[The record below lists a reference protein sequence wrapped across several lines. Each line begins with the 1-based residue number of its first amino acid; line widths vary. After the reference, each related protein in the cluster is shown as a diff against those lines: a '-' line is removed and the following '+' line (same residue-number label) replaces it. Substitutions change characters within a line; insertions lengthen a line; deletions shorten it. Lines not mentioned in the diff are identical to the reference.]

1 MASVLAPTT
10 GLGGRGTVSHKGAD
24 VSSHRS
30 KRMSLLAL
38 LAPAWNF
45 EPEDYESPRGDRK
58 GGPPEDV
65 GTDICS
71 TATGDDDRDIGLPK
85 SRGSARSLTEESDAS
100 SARTRTLAHPRD
112 GDATERSALAT
123 PAAMSI
129 EEEAGPV
136 LESCPPA
143 DRGDRATVLA
153 AVSKRGADLQFASDE
168 LRADP
173 QVVATAVGQDSWAM
187 EFALGEARWDRD
199 IAMTAVR
206 GHGGALEFV
215 DECFQRDQG
224 VVLEAVCQKGWA
236 LKWASEDLRTDR
248 EVLLAA
254 IRQDY
259 HAMEWVGEE
268 LRSDAEIVAAALWCF
283 GERCRECNSEPLWA
297 EDWLT
302 TDFTVAK
309 ARELAWRWVTAV
321 ESRYFKRALDAIFP
335 AKEEEWMSEEDI
347 AGRLGLLHLACFPSS
362 AEPGAAPAW
371 FAEVQEALWVEQS
384 VWSDIEVMG
393 LLNRFEA
400 SLGLPDNH
408 VLLLDEAVRHGSK
421 FPECE
426 TPIPLYLKRKGKWEK
441 VDCDSAYPQDGEA
454 LVVPPNSPDG
464 PAPIILYLVGAGKF
478 NSRET
483 FLSGELTVLWENVA
497 VRENFYMVIPKPD
510 IRTGLIY
517 YLGQGYK
524 KEWSED
530 AVWCL
535 FTEIIRRLGPE
546 KVDPSRL
553 YVSGASQGAVAAWG
567 LAVKYGSMI
576 AASQPMGGRCEWP
589 GNSWP
594 KNSSSPTE
602 EAMENLKSCPLRC
615 SHCSTD
621 SYAPPPKHDM
631 ESITYYAT
639 EERTYDIAPFGWDCV
654 TKMDTTVRK
663 WVWSDTKNPF
673 ELVWVTGPMAD
684 NCTMWAGL
692 DNHLVWF
699 RCITNPMWGWTDFFL
714 EHSVPEH
721 RRWRFESEPMKVD
734 TSAHRKFLEQKGY
747 WDKPDPTPPEI
758 RTETVYLGQVSRL
771 DECGALSDDVREC
784 LASNLTRCAQD
795 HEMLVL
801 LQIDVPG
808 RSTSTIELALVKWH
822 ADVSKAVTAFQ
833 KHLGAAVQG
842 FAQGQELS
850 VSLQVSI
857 PVPPEAVQFHVVA
870 NRPWDKAALCK
881 LRPGLPVLALKI
893 RAAELIYMDAK
904 KANTFEVG
912 LRQNPKPGE
921 KPQPVAP
928 LPIDM
933 PLTEDH
939 LELDACLEDKKAS
952 APPLTLQATD
962 ASMMKL
968 MVLLAHHEDHEVEG
982 YRPTIHAV
990 KKGAKVIELKRTI
1003 ADITGRKLDDFG
1015 ICPATAFPESDREA
1029 EGVIK
1034 YPLKDSAV
1042 LTDEN
1047 WLLQVCDLGLAISLD
1062 LGGVFKDMNIDKGT
1076 SVRKLKWILA
1086 NGNEKK
1092 ARIYSLAL
1100 VPAAGG
1106 KTEPLPDDLELTE
1119 AHARLV
1125 LC

>member
-1 MASVLAPTT
+1 MP
-10 GLGGRGTVSHKGAD
+10 
-24 VSSHRS
+24 
-30 KRMSLLAL
+30 
-38 LAPAWNF
+38 
-45 EPEDYESPRGDRK
+45 
-58 GGPPEDV
+58 
-65 GTDICS
+65 
-71 TATGDDDRDIGLPK
+71 
-85 SRGSARSLTEESDAS
+85 
-100 SARTRTLAHPRD
+100 
-112 GDATERSALAT
+112 
-123 PAAMSI
+123 SI
-129 EEEAGPV
+129 REAGPV

-199 IAMTAVR
+199 IAMIAVR

-248 EVLLAA
+248 EVVLAA

-309 ARELAWRWVTAV
+309 VRELAWRWVTAV

-408 VLLLDEAVRHGSK
+408 VLLLDETVRHGSK

>member
-1 MASVLAPTT
+1 MSSVIAPTA
-10 GLGGRGTVSHKGAD
+10 GLGGRGTVSHKSAD

-30 KRMSLLAL
+30 KRMALLAL
-38 LAPAWNF
+38 LAPAWNL
-45 EPEDYESPRGDRK
+45 EPEDYEASRRERK
-58 GGPPEDV
+58 GPPEDV
-65 GTDICS
+65 GTDLCS
-71 TATGDDDRDIGLPK
+71 TATGDDDRDIGLPN
-85 SRGSARSLTEESDAS
+85 SRGSSRSLADESDAS
-100 SARTRTLAHPRD
+100 SARTRIQAHARD
-112 GDATERSALAT
+112 GDAAERSALAT

-168 LRADP
+168 LRADRE
-173 QVVATAVGQDSWAM
+173 VVATAVGQDSWAL

-199 IAMTAVR
+199 IAMSAVR
-206 GHGGALEFV
+206 GHGGTLEFV
-215 DECFQRDQG
+215 DQCFQRDQG
-224 VVLEAVCQKGWA
+224 VVLEAVCHKGWA
-236 LKWASEDLRTDR
+236 LKWASEELRSDR
-248 EVLLAA
+248 EVVLAA
-254 IRQDY
+254 IGQDY
-259 HAMEWVGEE
+259 HAMEWVGEA

-283 GERCRECNSEPLWA
+283 GERCRECSSEPLWA
-297 EDWLT
+297 EGWLT

-309 ARELAWRWVTAV
+309 ARELAWRWVTTV

-335 AKEEEWMSEEDI
+335 AKEEEWVSEEDI

-362 AEPGAAPAW
+362 AEPGSAPAW
-371 FAEVQEALWVEQS
+371 FAAVQEALWSEQS
-384 VWSDIEVMG
+384 VWNDIEVMG

-426 TPIPLYLKRKGKWEK
+426 VPIPLYLKRKGKWEK

-464 PAPIILYLVGAGKF
+464 PAPIILYLLGAGKF

-497 VRENFYMVIPKPD
+497 LRENYYMVIPKPD

-535 FTEIIRRLGPE
+535 FTEIIRRLGPD

-576 AASQPMGGRCEWP
+576 AACQPMGGRCEWP

-594 KNSSSPTE
+594 KHSSSPTE

-631 ESITYYAT
+631 ESITHYAA
-639 EERTYDIAPFGWDCV
+639 EERTYDIAPFGWDMV
-654 TKMDTTVRK
+654 TKLDTTVRK
-663 WVWSDTKNPF
+663 WVWNDTKNPF

-684 NCTMWAGL
+684 GCTMWQGL

-699 RCITNPMWGWTDFFL
+699 RVITNPMWGWTDFFM

-721 RRWRFESEPMKVD
+721 RRWRFDSEPMRVD
-734 TSAHRKFLEQKGY
+734 TSAHRRYLEQKGY
-747 WDKPDPTPPEI
+747 WDKPDPTPPEM

-784 LASNLTRCAQD
+784 LASSLTKCAQD

-801 LQIDVPG
+801 LQIDVAG
-808 RSTSTIELALVKWH
+808 RSTSTIELALVKWY

-912 LRQNPKPGE
+912 LRPSPKPGE

-962 ASMMKL
+962 SSVMKL

-990 KKGAKVIELKRTI
+990 RRGAKVIELRKTI
-1003 ADITGRKLDDFG
+1003 ADITGMKLDDFG

-1034 YPLKDSAV
+1034 YPLKDNAV

-1062 LGGVFKDMNIDKGT
+1062 LGGVTKDMNIDKGT

-1092 ARIYSLAL
+1092 ARNYNLAL
-1100 VPAAGG
+1100 IPEAGG
-1106 KTEPLPDDLELTE
+1106 KTEPLQDDLVLTE
-1119 AHARLV
+1119 LHSRLL